1 MYVRIC
7 GRGIQCTEQC
17 TERCIYTREIIAI
30 GGALVSSRYID
41 LASLPNTEDFLLR
54 RAAATANPVPRRRS
68 SSVAT
73 FRPRAI
79 APPRSTLLLR
89 QRYPVTVT
97 DTEATLARLLAFALR
112 YRYRRSWR
120 FSRFRTKDRGKDNA
134 RWKTGGSESAGL
146 AGDENF
152 EKRVP
157 SPRTRWRAAAFVCR

>member
-73 FRPRAI
+73 FRPSAI
-79 APPRSTLLLR
+79 APHDPPCCCVNVT
-89 QRYPVTVT
+89 VTVT
-97 DTEATLARLLAFALR
+97 DIDATLARLLAFASR
-112 YRYRRSWR
+112 YRSCRVWR
-120 FSRFRTKDRGKDNA
+120 FRSKDRGKDNA
-134 RWKTGGSESAGL
+134 RWGGTVEARVRPG
-146 AGDENF
+146 GDENF

-157 SPRTRWRAAAFVCR
+157 SPRTRRRAAAFVRR